1 MLIIV
6 TLSSMKPST
15 KFLSAD
21 ESFEN
26 GSILVRSRVEGG
38 NVKYWR
44 NMERIFGAISV
55 EPLACNWKSG
65 KTEEFWAITAAPVT
79 TYNTTM

>member
-1 MLIIV
+1 MLPTVLKIGQYWFGPE
-6 TLSSMKPST
+6 LK
-15 KFLSAD
+15 
-21 ESFEN
+21 
-26 GSILVRSRVEGG
+26 VEMGG
-38 NVKYWR
+38 KYWR

-65 KTEEFWAITAAPVT
+65 KTEEFWAITAAPGLVA

>member
-1 MLIIV
+1 
-6 TLSSMKPST
+6 MKPST

-26 GSILVRSRVEGG
+26 GSILVWSRVEGG

-65 KTEEFWAITAAPVT
+65 KTEEFWAITAAPGL
-79 TYNTTM
+79 